1 MELALD
7 RAYRVYRFILDNI
20 IGYGAALIMIG
31 GVSLAVLE
39 IFRRYYLNLTYEWG
53 QDAVVYC
60 TVGAIYLYFA
70 VTQGRRSHLA
80 VTALLDVFKNR
91 GMQKLVLILR
101 AIVTA
106 FAMLIYGGIVYWGW
120 PSMERA
126 QMRGVTTQSML
137 IEIWPFQLLL
147 LTGFALMSITCL
159 FQLYQDIQ
167 AVRGRT
173 VFEWA
178 PAEEGLDV

>member
-1 MELALD
+1 MEP
-7 RAYRVYRFILDNI
+7 VQ
-20 IGYGAALIMIG
+20 IM
-31 GVSLAVLE
+31 V
-39 IFRRYYLNLTYEWG
+39 
-53 QDAVVYC
+53 
-60 TVGAIYLYFA
+60 
-70 VTQGRRSHLA
+70 
-80 VTALLDVFKNR
+80 
-91 GMQKLVLILR
+91 
-101 AIVTA
+101 
-106 FAMLIYGGIVYWGW
+106 WGW

>member
-1 MELALD
+1 MEPALD
-7 RAYRVYRFILDNI
+7 RAYRVYRFLLDNM

-39 IFRRYYLNLTYEWG
+39 IIRRYIFGLTHEWG

-60 TVGAIYLYFA
+60 TVAAIYLYFA

-80 VTALLDVFKNR
+80 VTALLDVFKSKGLN
-91 GMQKLVLILR
+91 KLVLVLR
-101 AIVTA
+101 TIVTA
-106 FAMLIYGGIVYWGW
+106 FAMALYAGVVYWGW
-120 PSMERA
+120 PSMERS

-137 IEIWPFQLLL
+137 IEVWPFQLLL
-147 LTGFALMSITCL
+147 LIGFALMSITCL

-167 AVRGRT
+167 AVRGRK

>member
-1 MELALD
+1 METVLD
-7 RAYRVYRFILDNI
+7 RVYRVYRFFLDNV

-39 IFRRYYLNLTYEWG
+39 IFRRYFLGLTYEWG

-60 TVGAIYLYFA
+60 TVGSIYLYFA

-91 GMQKLVLILR
+91 GAHKLVLVLR
-101 AIVTA
+101 SLVTA
-106 FAMLIYGGIVYWGW
+106 FAIAIYGGIVYWGW
-120 PSMERA
+120 PSMERS
-126 QMRGVTTQSML
+126 QMRGITTQSML

-147 LTGFALMSITCL
+147 LIGFALMAITCV

>member
-1 MELALD
+1 MESVLD
-7 RAYRVYRFILDNI
+7 RVYRVYRFLLDNV

-39 IFRRYYLNLTYEWG
+39 IFRRYFLGLTYEWG

-80 VTALLDVFKNR
+80 VTALLDVFKSR
-91 GMQKLVLILR
+91 GLHKLVLVLR
-101 AIVTA
+101 TIVTA
-106 FAMLIYGGIVYWGW
+106 FAMTIYGAIVYWGW

-137 IEIWPFQLLL
+137 IEVWPFQLLL
-147 LTGFALMSITCL
+147 LIGFSLMSVTCL

-167 AVRGRT
+167 AVRGRN
-173 VFEWA
+173 VFAWA